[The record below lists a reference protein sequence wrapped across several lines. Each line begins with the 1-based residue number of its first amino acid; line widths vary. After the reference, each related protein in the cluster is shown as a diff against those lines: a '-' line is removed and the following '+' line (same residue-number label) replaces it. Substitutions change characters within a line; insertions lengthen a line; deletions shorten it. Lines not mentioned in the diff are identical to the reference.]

1 MRLPRLYAPLAILL
15 LAIAFSA
22 ESAKAAWVPG
32 SDEMSGG
39 RVIVRRC
46 PNAGTPVCARIT
58 NAGVIHLLYDL
69 GGLTWYT
76 VSRDNGKTF
85 EKAICTV
92 DPNSRQP
99 GLEFSGADMSVNNNG
114 QVFVAMSTNGW
125 KLKVPQNE
133 WSLHYTTLAP
143 GASAFS
149 PVSNLNGKS
158 SQGFSLASDDGGN
171 VAAVWLSEKLYA
183 NFSRDGGKTFSAN
196 AEISNECDPCPC
208 CTTSSVFGANGD
220 LAVLYREEAG
230 NNRDMFIL
238 IRHRDG
244 RISRKRI
251 STTLW
256 NIDAC
261 PMSCFTI
268 SRAGEG
274 YVAAWPTK
282 GQVYFVKLDKDGN
295 QLPPGEIATDGRAVS
310 HEGILALATPDGHI
324 LIAWNHAS
332 RLNWQAFTAN
342 GRPTGWVESTAEDG
356 KWAAGVALADSRIL
370 LFQ

>member
-1 MRLPRLYAPLAILL
+1 MRLPCLYSPLALLL
-15 LAIAFSA
+15 LAITFAA
-22 ESAKAAWVPG
+22 ESANAAWVPG

-39 RVIVRRC
+39 RVTVRRC
-46 PNAGTPVCARIT
+46 PDAGTPVCARI
-58 NAGVIHLLYDL
+58 ARDGAIHLLYDL

-76 VSRDNGKTF
+76 VSRDNGNTF
-85 EKAICTV
+85 AKAICTV
-92 DPNSRQP
+92 DPDSRKP
-99 GLEFSGADMSVNNNG
+99 GLEFSGADMSVNSGG

-133 WSLHYTTLAP
+133 WSLHYATLAP
-143 GASAFS
+143 GDSAFS
-149 PVSNLNGKS
+149 PVWNLNDKS

-171 VAAVWLSEKLYA
+171 VVATWLSEKLYA
-183 NFSRDGGKTFSAN
+183 NFSRDGGKTFSPN
-196 AEISNECDPCPC
+196 VEIDQDCDPCPC
-208 CTTSSVFGANGD
+208 CTTSAVYGANGD

-244 RISRKRI
+244 LVSRKRI

-268 SRAGEG
+268 SRAGDG

-282 GQVYFVKLDKDGN
+282 GRVYLTKLDKNGA
-295 QLPPGEIATDGRAVS
+295 QLPPGEIATDGRAVA
-310 HEGILALATPDGHI
+310 HEGILALATPDGHT
-324 LIAWNHAS
+324 LIAWNHAG
-332 RLNWQAFTAN
+332 RLNWQLFSAT
-342 GRPTGWVESTAEDG
+342 GRPAGWIKSATEEWKVGGRCRARG
-356 KWAAGVALADSRIL
+356 
-370 LFQ
+370 